1 MYLKPVPICCQCQL
15 SLHSDD
21 DTNLNL
27 GVKNREHID
36 DEHAKIIL
44 VERFRIVGLIIIYNL
59 IMQL

>member
-1 MYLKPVPICCQCQL
+1 MLPMSCQLQL

-21 DTNLNL
+21 DTHLNL

-36 DEHAKIIL
+36 DEHAKLIL
-44 VERFRIVGLIIIYNL
+44 VERFRIVEVIIIYNL

>member
-1 MYLKPVPICCQCQL
+1 MLPMSCQL
-15 SLHSDD
+15 QPRLHSDG

-36 DEHAKIIL
+36 DEHAKILL
-44 VERFRIVGLIIIYNL
+44 VERFRIVELIIIYNL

>member
-1 MYLKPVPICCQCQL
+1 MLPMSCQL
-15 SLHSDD
+15 QLRLHSDS

-36 DEHAKIIL
+36 DEHAKILL
-44 VERFRIVGLIIIYNL
+44 VERFRIVELIIIYNL